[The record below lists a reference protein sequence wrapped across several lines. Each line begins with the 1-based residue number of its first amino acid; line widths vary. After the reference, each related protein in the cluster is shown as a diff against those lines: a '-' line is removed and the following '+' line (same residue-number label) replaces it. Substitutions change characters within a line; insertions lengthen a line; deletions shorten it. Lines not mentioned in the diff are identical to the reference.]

1 MQSRWG
7 FPGKAF
13 GAGVSLALVVSL
25 GALAAGP
32 GPASYGD
39 PSAAEQ
45 YMLELINAMRS
56 DPDGAAATY
65 GIDLN
70 EGLPAGTISNSP
82 KQPLTM
88 NNALLAAA
96 RGHTVDM
103 LVRDFFDHINP
114 DLEEPSDR
122 AMAEGYSR
130 FVGENIA
137 LASVNGRSEAGGV
150 EYLLELLFV
159 DKDIGGRGHRVNLMR
174 QTFTEGGMGFARGE
188 FDDGTGIWDVY
199 ATTQNFGWDKG
210 PFVTGV
216 CYSDINGNGSYDIG
230 EGLSGVTVTVAGHQ
244 TVTGTAGG
252 YAIPITGNFTVSA
265 EGNGID
271 TFVTNITVTTENV
284 KIDFTP
290 LGVPN
295 GPPEVDA
302 GLDQI
307 VELPDSAVLNG
318 NVTDDGVPDPPGD
331 VTTTWSVTS
340 GPAAVTFLSASSV
353 ATTASFST
361 GGTYILRLTASD
373 GALSSYDE
381 VTVTVGGEANG
392 DDSGGSGGCFI
403 RSLSKRGRIYF

>member
-1 MQSRWG
+1 MRSRRE

-25 GALAAGP
+25 GTLAAGME
-32 GPASYGD
+32 PASYGN

-45 YMLELINAMRS
+45 YMLELINAMRA
-56 DPDGAAATY
+56 DPDGAAAAY
-65 GIDLN
+65 GIPLN

-82 KQPLTM
+82 KQPLAM
-88 NNALLAAA
+88 NDALLAAA

-103 LVRDFFDHINP
+103 LLRDFFDHINP
-114 DLEEPSDR
+114 DGEEPSDR
-122 AMAEGYSR
+122 TMAEGYSR

-137 LASVNGRSEAGGV
+137 LASVNGRNEAGGV

-159 DKDIGGRGHRVNLMR
+159 DAGIADRGHRVNLMR
-174 QTFTEGGMGFARGE
+174 QTFTEGGMGFARGW
-188 FDDGTGIWDVY
+188 FDDGGIEYDVY
-199 ATTQNFGWDKG
+199 ATTQNFGWDNG

-216 CYSDINGNGSYDIG
+216 CYSDINGNGAYDIG
-230 EGLSGVTVTVAGHQ
+230 EGLSGVTVTADGHQ
-244 TVTGTAGG
+244 TVTATAGG

-284 KIDFTP
+284 KVDFTP

-302 GLDQI
+302 GVDQL
-307 VELPDSAVLNG
+307 VDLPDSAVLTG
-318 NVTDDGVPDPPGD
+318 SVTDDGVPDPPGD

-340 GPAAVTFLSASSV
+340 GPAPVTFLSASSPT
-353 ATTASFST
+353 TTASFSA

-381 VTVTVGGEANG
+381 VTITVTGEG
-392 DDSGGSGGCFI
+392 VEDDPDDDSGGSGGCFI
-403 RSLSKRGRIYF
+403 RSLRK